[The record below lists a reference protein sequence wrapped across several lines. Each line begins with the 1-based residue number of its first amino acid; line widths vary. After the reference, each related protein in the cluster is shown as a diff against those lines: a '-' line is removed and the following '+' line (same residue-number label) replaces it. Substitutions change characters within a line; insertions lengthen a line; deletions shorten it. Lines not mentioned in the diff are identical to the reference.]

1 MFTTN
6 IATESVTSQHS
17 QNLFGIESPTIT
29 PVSQKKIQN
38 TQKSPNMYSYNQNQY
53 TNVYSS
59 TEVSLNNLEKILEKE
74 RIYNKTESWNKLDK
88 TVKLHKLHSFS
99 EKYGKE
105 HHLSIHNVKTLK
117 SFFRECLESNKLNK
131 TKDLV
136 YDKETNEIINI
147 PSLHFNSNG
156 HNFTLKIVDTKRVST
171 LKCLTLPKR
180 VIVIDD
186 TITKNEVLTTSS
198 GVVEDSLRDAP
209 KESITSSSLLLN

>member
-6 IATESVTSQHS
+6 TAMEDVSSQS

-38 TQKSPNMYSYNQNQY
+38 TQKSPNMYSYNQNQH
-53 TNVYSS
+53 TNLYSS
-59 TEVSLNNLEKILEKE
+59 TEVTLNNLEKILEKE

-117 SFFRECLESNKLNK
+117 TFFRECLESNKLHK

-136 YDKETNEIINI
+136 YDKETNEITSI
-147 PSLHFNSNG
+147 PSLHFNSIG
-156 HNFTLKIVDTKRVST
+156 HNFTLKIIDTKRIST

-180 VIVIDD
+180 SIIIDNND
-186 TITKNEVLTTSS
+186 IIDKIL
-198 GVVEDSLRDAP
+198 
-209 KESITSSSLLLN
+209 